1 MAGRGGEG
9 GGPGGGGDGGRQGK
23 WFALGFL
30 HRERQNETLGG
41 EASVIAGGV
50 AKLEGQKFTAC
61 VSRPRRG
68 RGGRGVGEGRRLC
81 VCAKREESER
91 GMLEVRKTRGLGEWG
106 SGTESGEADI

>member
-1 MAGRGGEG
+1 MGVVRGGVRGEG
-9 GGPGGGGDGGRQGK
+9 ATGEGQGK

-30 HRERQNETLGG
+30 HPERQNETLGG

-50 AKLEGQKFTAC
+50 AKLEGQKFKAC

-81 VCAKREESER
+81 VCEERRERAGDAR
-91 GMLEVRKTRGLGEWG
+91 GKEDSWARGVG
-106 SGTESGEADI
+106 

>member
-1 MAGRGGEG
+1 MGGGESGGRRRGGEG
-9 GGPGGGGDGGRQGK
+9 QGR

-30 HRERQNETLGG
+30 HPERQNETLGG

-68 RGGRGVGEGRRLC
+68 RGGRG
-81 VCAKREESER
+81 EEA
-91 GMLEVRKTRGLGEWG
+91 VRV
-106 SGTESGEADI
+106 